1 MASGFESE
9 RSLAARKEQRQR
21 QREALLAQA
30 KISYEKEQKRKLLK
44 HLRGEDTWML
54 ADVNERVE
62 QLEEEHSVQKKKKK
76 DKHSK
81 KAKKEKKK
89 NKKQKSE
96 KKDDLLDSSSDSSV
110 EWVESNVSQSD
121 NTEKA
126 WKVNKQSDAVKEPSL
141 QREEWMNLDFMS
153 LKTTSAAAVR
163 GERHKEKVL
172 ERQKA
177 QELEQAMLSERE
189 LNPYWKGGGTGLPPE
204 KDEAASVKKVT
215 VVEDAGLSWLRKS
228 YQRMKEQA
236 EREKRNFEE
245 IVAER
250 YGSMEAFQSRLE
262 EAEKVASRKENRYRS
277 GRWKKTDYSEGEKE
291 KKEQHMKKETRDED
305 DRNRNI
311 FGGYTREKYG
321 KGWVQED
328 EGYKRDM
335 SREDQECGHSSTHS
349 VLRDYSSKAEKRS
362 DEKRSQEKSSSLS
375 NMKHK
380 FLKPSE
386 DDLSSYSVAR
396 DYKSQQSSSKLP
408 VHSSLSSR
416 FQKPSEDTALWT
428 KTHTE
433 DNNKKLMSDQKSS
446 GTREQIDD
454 NGWERS
460 PSDEKEK
467 LRQEYPSSDIPEK
480 KQTLPDSKTSCS
492 RYTSKDEPPRVL
504 SEEEMNRLGAR
515 IVKAELMG
523 DMELAS
529 KLQAELE
536 NARKLRETQGQIPA
550 KPGGEASSRQDDE
563 QVVLVRTDQSGR
575 AWPVTAPT
583 EPQEPKGGRR
593 KQQMVPTH
601 IDKERVRYFQDDDS
615 MNLKDLIKN
624 EKMRTPEDQNSLFMR
639 MASKLMEKTDRE
651 YYTLDDMFVSKA
663 AKRARSGE
671 EEELQRRKAIH
682 EHQQLAARMEKCP
695 YCFDSSELS
704 KHLIIA
710 IGTKVYLSLPS
721 NQSLTEGHCL
731 IAPLQHHTAATL
743 LDEDIWE
750 EIQMFRNA
758 LVKMFEAKDLD
769 CVFLETNMSMKKR
782 YHMVY
787 ECIPLP
793 KEVGDMAPI
802 YFKKA
807 IMESDEEWSMNKK
820 LIDLSSKDVR
830 KSVPK
835 GLPYFSVD
843 FGLQG
848 GFAHVIEDQHK
859 FPYYFG
865 KEIIGGML
873 DLEPQLWRKG
883 IRQNF
888 EDQRKK
894 VLQFAQWWKP
904 YDFTKKKE

>member
-1 MASGFESE
+1 
-9 RSLAARKEQRQR
+9 
-21 QREALLAQA
+21 
-30 KISYEKEQKRKLLK
+30 
-44 HLRGEDTWML
+44 ML
-54 ADVNERVE
+54 SDVNERVE
-62 QLEEEHSVQKKKKK
+62 KEHSVQKKKKK

-126 WKVNKQSDAVKEPSL
+126 WKVNKESDAVKEPSL

-153 LKTTSAAAVR
+153 LKTMSAAAVR
-163 GERHKEKVL
+163 GERHKDKVL
-172 ERQKA
+172 ERQKV
-177 QELEQAMLSERE
+177 QEREQAMLSERE
-189 LNPYWKGGGTGLPPE
+189 LNPYWKDGGTGLPPE
-204 KDEAASVKKVT
+204 KEETASVKKVT

-250 YGSMEAFQSRLE
+250 YGSMEVFQSRLE
-262 EAEKVASRKENRYRS
+262 EAEKVASRKENYCRG
-277 GRWKKTDYSEGEKE
+277 GRWKKNDNSEIEKE

-305 DRNRNI
+305 ARNRNA
-311 FGGYTREKYG
+311 FGGYAREKYG
-321 KGWVQED
+321 KGWAQED
-328 EGYKRDM
+328 KGYKRDT
-335 SREDQECGHSSTHS
+335 SREDQECGHSIMDS
-349 VLRDYSSKAEKRS
+349 VLRGCSSKAEKHS
-362 DEKRSQEKSSSLS
+362 DEKRGQEKSSSLS
-375 NMKHK
+375 NMKQK

-386 DDLSSYSVAR
+386 DDSSSYSAPR
-396 DYKSQQSSSKLP
+396 DSKSKQSSSKLP

-428 KTHTE
+428 KTHAKDSNE
-433 DNNKKLMSDQKSS
+433 KLMSDQKSP
-446 GTREQIDD
+446 GTREKIDD
-454 NGWERS
+454 NSWERT
-460 PSDEKEK
+460 PSDEKQK
-467 LRQEYPSSDIPEK
+467 LRQECPSDISEK
-480 KQTLPDSKTSCS
+480 KQVLSDSKTSCS
-492 RYTSKDEPPRVL
+492 RQTSKDEPPRVL

-529 KLQAELE
+529 KLQEELE

-550 KPGGEASSRQDDE
+550 KSGREASSRQEDE

-575 AWPVTAPT
+575 AWPVTTPA

-593 KQQMVPTH
+593 KRQMVPTH

-624 EKMRTPEDQNSLFMR
+624 EKMRTAEDQNSLFMR

-671 EEELQRRKAIH
+671 EEEMQRRKAIH

-710 IGTKVYLSLPS
+710 IGTKVYLSLPRH
-721 NQSLTEGHCL
+721 QSLTEGHCL

-769 CVFLETNMSMKKR
+769 CVFLETNTSVKKR

-787 ECIPLP
+787 ECIPVP

-859 FPYYFG
+859 FPHYFG

-888 EDQRKK
+888 EEHRKK